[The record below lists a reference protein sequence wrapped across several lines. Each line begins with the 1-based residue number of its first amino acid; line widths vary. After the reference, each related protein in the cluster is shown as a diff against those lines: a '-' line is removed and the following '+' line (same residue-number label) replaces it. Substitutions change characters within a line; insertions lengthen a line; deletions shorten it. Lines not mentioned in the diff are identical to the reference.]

1 MADNKKLAG
10 MKQLLVRAWRERW
23 TDTQWSIHSKAIV
36 TDPNSDCALLSGYCQ
51 IVDFAIEQLCSCAVI
66 PLIVIA
72 KVGAGRDVRIAMGNR
87 ELSRSES

>member
-51 IVDFAIEQLCSCAVI
+51 IVDFAIEQRCSFAVI
-66 PLIVIA
+66 KSHSKI
-72 KVGAGRDVRIAMGNR
+72 GAGCDVLIAMGNR